1 MEQEIAYLFDG
12 SLEGL
17 LSAVFLAYERHE
29 EPTEIT
35 RANEWQPRFGQAFLE
50 VPADFD
56 CALRVKRGVERA
68 AGRHAFTAIMRA
80 STCEDR
86 QTGTVVYR
94 FIRHVMERT
103 AADRKKPV
111 LEDLANPIVSDLVR
125 LARHASNET
134 ERMRQFVR
142 FNHLENG
149 VWFARCNPNA
159 NVVPL
164 VMGYF
169 AARLNDQPFIIYD
182 ERHHVAGIYDGRRW
196 SLVSGDA
203 VNVAPATANDA
214 LMEEAWKRFYDVLSI
229 DARYNPEL
237 RRSFMPVRLWR
248 NLPEMQPRCD
258 TISPRLATVAQR

>member
-1 MEQEIAYLFDG
+1 M
-12 SLEGL
+12 
-17 LSAVFLAYERHE
+17 AYERYE
-29 EPTEIT
+29 EPSEVV
-35 RANEWQPRFGQAFLE
+35 RAGEWQPRFGQGFLDIQT
-50 VPADFD
+50 DFD
-56 CALRVKRGVERA
+56 RALRVKNGIERV
-68 AGRHAFTAIMRA
+68 AGRYAFVAVMRA

-86 QTGTVVYR
+86 ETGTVVYR
-94 FIRHVMERT
+94 FIRHVMARLESE
-103 AADRKKPV
+103 RKKPV
-111 LEDLANPIVSDLVR
+111 LEDLANPVVSDLVR
-125 LARHASNET
+125 LEKHAVSES
-134 ERMRQFVR
+134 EKMRQFVR

-164 VMGYF
+164 VMGHF

-182 ERHHVAGIYDGRRW
+182 ERHHVAGVYDGNRW

-203 VNVAPATANDA
+203 VNVTPATANDA
-214 LMEEAWKRFYDVLSI
+214 LMEEAWKRFYDALSI

-258 TISPRLATVAQR
+258 TISPRFAGVAQR